1 MSKQYNFKKEW
12 EITKKK
18 LIQFSKEAAQ
28 VAKKGEKELIKFSR
42 KGKLHVDSTAIHL
55 KKEHLYYLI
64 GKEYV
69 KQKNSAQPTAA
80 LKKLIEEYR
89 KIHREQFSLKKK
101 IRNFKIKKSSSSLYA
116 GQ

>member
-1 MSKQYNFKKEW
+1 MSNQYNFKKEW

-28 VAKKGEKELIKFSR
+28 VAHKGEKELLKFSR
-42 KGKLHVDSTAIHL
+42 KGKLHVDSTAFHL

-69 KQKNSAQPTAA
+69 KQKSLSKPTVA
-80 LKKLIEEYR
+80 LKKLVENYR
-89 KIHREQFSLKKK
+89 KIHRQQLSLNKKIKDSKLKK
-101 IRNFKIKKSSSSLYA
+101 
-116 GQ
+116 